1 MSIKND
7 RQLSLAAHTRAGR
20 VSRIL
25 SSIDELLYNGARLK
39 PADRKLL
46 DQVDCDLERLAVWA
60 ERIHASISD
69 RQP

>member
-20 VSRIL
+20 VSRTL
-25 SSIDELLYNGARLK
+25 SSIDELLYSGARLK

-60 ERIHASISD
+60 ERIHASVSGG
-69 RQP
+69 RS